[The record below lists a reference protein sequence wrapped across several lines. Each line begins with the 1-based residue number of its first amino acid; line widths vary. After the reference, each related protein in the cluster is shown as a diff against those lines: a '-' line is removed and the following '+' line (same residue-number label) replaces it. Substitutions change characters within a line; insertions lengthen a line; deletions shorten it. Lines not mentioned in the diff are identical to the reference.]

1 MTVLV
6 YTAHI
11 SPEHVSA
18 VEAAGRRVF
27 AAVHAA
33 RPEGFRYAV
42 ARLGDATYVTLL
54 EIPDGGRNPLRDIPE
69 YTAFEAALPGWLA
82 EPSTG
87 GPGTL
92 IGSYRVFDPAG

>member
-1 MTVLV
+1 MPVLV

-11 SPEHVSA
+11 APEHVEA

-27 AAVHAA
+27 AAVRAT

-42 ARLGDATYVTLL
+42 VRLGEATYVTLL
-54 EIPDGGRNPLRDIPE
+54 EIPDGGRNPLRDVPE
-69 YTAFEAALPGWLA
+69 YAAFEAALPGWLA

-87 GPGTL
+87 GPAAP
-92 IGSYRVFDPAG
+92 IGSYRMFDAG